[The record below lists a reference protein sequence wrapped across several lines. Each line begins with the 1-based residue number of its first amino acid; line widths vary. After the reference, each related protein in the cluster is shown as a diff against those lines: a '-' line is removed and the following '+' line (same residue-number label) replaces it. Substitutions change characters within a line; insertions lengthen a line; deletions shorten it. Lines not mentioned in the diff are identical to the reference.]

1 MTSNPFTAFAADA
14 ERLLDDPHAIGW
26 RLGALLAH
34 DGWLAA
40 EHRLPSLDTY
50 RQHLLYVSP
59 SRRLSVVALVWLP
72 GQRTPIHDHVA
83 WCVVGVY
90 EGRERETRY
99 RTVEVDGE
107 RCLEPTG
114 SVDAR
119 PGHVEVIVPSVQ
131 DIHCVEAAGPGP
143 TISIHVYGADIER
156 LGSSIYRRFDD
167 WPVLSAPRAARTSEV
182 SVALS

>member
-1 MTSNPFTAFAADA
+1 MTSNAFTSFTADA
-14 ERLLDDPHAIGW
+14 ERLLDDPHAIGT
-26 RLGALLAH
+26 RLGALLAC
-34 DGWLAA
+34 DSWLAA
-40 EHRLPSLDTY
+40 EHRLPGRDTY
-50 RQHLLYVSP
+50 RQHLLHVSP

-99 RTVEVDGE
+99 RAVEVDGE
-107 RCLEPTG
+107 RCLEPVG
-114 SVDAR
+114 SIEAP
-119 PGHVEVIVPSVQ
+119 PGHVEVIVPSEE
-131 DIHCVEAAGPGP
+131 DIHRVEAAGPGP

-167 WPVLSAPRAARTSEV
+167 WPVLGAPRAARTSAV
-182 SVALS
+182 SVAMS

>member
-1 MTSNPFTAFAADA
+1 MTSNAFTSFAADA
-14 ERLLDDPHAIGW
+14 ERLLDDPHAIGA

-40 EHRLPSLDTY
+40 EHRVPGLDTY
-50 RQHLLYVSP
+50 RQHLLHVSP

-72 GQRTPIHDHVA
+72 GQRTPIHDHVS

-90 EGRERETRY
+90 QGRERETRY

-119 PGHVEVIVPSVQ
+119 PGHVEVIVASAE
-131 DIHCVEAAGPGP
+131 DIHCVEAAGPARRSPSTSTAP
-143 TISIHVYGADIER
+143 TSSAWARASTGASTTGR
-156 LGSSIYRRFDD
+156 CSARRARRV
-167 WPVLSAPRAARTSEV
+167 PPR
-182 SVALS
+182 

>member
-1 MTSNPFTAFAADA
+1 MTSTAFTSFAAEA
-14 ERLLDDPHAIGW
+14 ERLLDDPHAIGA

-34 DGWLAA
+34 DGWLGAQ
-40 EHRLPSLDTY
+40 HRVPGLDTY
-50 RQHLLYVSP
+50 RQHLLHVSP

-99 RTVEVDGE
+99 RAVEVDGE
-107 RCLEPTG
+107 HCLEPTG
-114 SVDAR
+114 IVDAR
-119 PGHVEVIVPSVQ
+119 PGHVEVIVPSTQ

-167 WPVLSAPRAARTSEV
+167 WPVLSAPRAARTSAV
-182 SVALS
+182 RVAMS